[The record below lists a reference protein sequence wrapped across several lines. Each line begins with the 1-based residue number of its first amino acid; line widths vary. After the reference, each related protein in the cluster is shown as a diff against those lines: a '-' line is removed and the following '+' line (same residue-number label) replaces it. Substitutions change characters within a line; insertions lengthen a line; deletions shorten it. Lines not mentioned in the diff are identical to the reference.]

1 MYTTTATTCCCA
13 LQTFGTKFVF
23 KRITTVLRVEAVG
36 YLPSKPKAMHPF
48 RVVTDGHI
56 FLLSAPTADE
66 RTAWMRVLTQVS
78 YCFRCTSCAYMS
90 YDHHSYCCDAILYI
104 A

>member
-1 MYTTTATTCCCA
+1 
-13 LQTFGTKFVF
+13 
-23 KRITTVLRVEAVG
+23 VLRVEAVG
-36 YLPSKPKAMHPF
+36 YLPGKPKAMHPF

-78 YCFRCTSCAYMS
+78 DRYLQL
-90 YDHHSYCCDAILYI
+90 H
-104 A
+104 